1 MKWAVQ
7 ELASNKIKLQNF
19 TIREN
24 MGMEAFFDVWTDET
38 LGKFICINSDPKN
51 DMH

>member
-1 MKWAVQ
+1 M
-7 ELASNKIKLQNF
+7 ASNKIKLQNS

-38 LGKFICINSDPKN
+38 LENFICINSHPKN
-51 DMH
+51 DMR